1 MASYI
6 MILKSVKR
14 KTEAIK
20 KITHTWFHVPE
31 YSRAIIFVRSTYQK
45 KKKKVLILTFSQTKN
60 IWKLYAPRS

>member
-31 YSRAIIFVRSTYQK
+31 YSRAIIFVRSTY
-45 KKKKVLILTFSQTKN
+45 
-60 IWKLYAPRS
+60 